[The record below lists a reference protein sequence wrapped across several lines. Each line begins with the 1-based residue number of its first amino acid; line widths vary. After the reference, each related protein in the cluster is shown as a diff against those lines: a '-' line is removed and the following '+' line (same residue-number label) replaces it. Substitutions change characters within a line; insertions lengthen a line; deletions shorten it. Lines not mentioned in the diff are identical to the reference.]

1 MVQVLSAETK
11 EQLNATLPQLF
22 KLAVMMLNDYAKSV
36 EEEANGTE
44 VIPPN
49 FAATQ
54 VPPAVTAIPG
64 PTVAAVTAIPGPTVV
79 EATRRRFFR
88 DRGNEATAL
97 ASTPATVLEPEA
109 EEPEKATEGEELE
122 TPATPPKDRGKN
134 ATN

>member
-22 KLAVMMLNDYAKSV
+22 KLAVMMINDYAKSV

-49 FAATQ
+49 
-54 VPPAVTAIPG
+54 PP
-64 PTVAAVTAIPGPTVV
+64 AVTAIPGPTVV
-79 EATRRRFFR
+79 EAPTFPTRRRFFR